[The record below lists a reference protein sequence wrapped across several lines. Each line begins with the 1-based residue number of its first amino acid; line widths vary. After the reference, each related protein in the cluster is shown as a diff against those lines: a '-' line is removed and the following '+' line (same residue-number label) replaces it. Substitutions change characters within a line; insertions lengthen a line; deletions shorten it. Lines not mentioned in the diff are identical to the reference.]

1 MSILRQSLLGFL
13 MFLIVMT
20 MGHFVWGF
28 IFEGTSPFMALA
40 GNLWRPALWLLL
52 HVGILVFVA
61 YTTFHMWMMV
71 RYRRTVRENKEWP
84 PEEYRLYFDEG
95 GQEVKGSKRNE
106 REMGCFK
113 AAFCFTAFAVISM
126 FSGSTGFAFVMAT
139 IFAWWVLLVPF
150 RMLTR
155 KKPDFS
161 AMAQEAKSKKNK

>member
-52 HVGILVFVA
+52 HLGILVFVA
-61 YTTFHMWMMV
+61 YTTFHIWMMV
-71 RYRRTVRENKEWP
+71 RYGRTHKENNEWP
-84 PEEYRLYFDEG
+84 PEEYTLPLDEG
-95 GQEVKGSKRNE
+95 GERLKGSKRSD
-106 REMGCFK
+106 RRVGCFK
-113 AAFCFTAFAVISM
+113 AAFAFTVFAAAAMFVGHTGLAFM
-126 FSGSTGFAFVMAT
+126 MAT
-139 IFAWWVLLVPF
+139 IFAWWVLLAPA
-150 RMLTR
+150 RLLMR

-161 AMAQEAKSKKNK
+161 AMAQQAKSKKNK